1 MNTLVV
7 LESNR
12 GVLHRLSKEAIV
24 AAQGLG
30 GEVSAIILGK
40 DAESISSELSNV
52 KLEEIIMVK
61 NEYVSSYNAD
71 GYTEIIS
78 NIIKEESPKNIV
90 LGHTYQTRDFAPRLS
105 ARLNIPFIPDL
116 ILCHEENFTKQVLN
130 AKLNALIKCTSG
142 QKILSFQSAAFNEEN
157 LILGQNKTRLLD
169 IAIDSSII
177 RSISEDPFQESAGDV
192 DLESAEVL
200 VSVGR
205 GIEKEENIPL
215 AFNLAELLTA
225 EVSASRPVVDSGWL
239 ESFRQVGSSGNN
251 VSPKLYFS
259 LGVSGAIQHVVGMK
273 GAKYILSI
281 NKDKEAPIFEIA
293 DYAAVGNVL
302 EIIPK
307 LIENL
312 KDQ

>member
-24 AAQGLG
+24 AAQGMG
-30 GEVSAIILGK
+30 GKVSAIILGK
-40 DAESISSELSNV
+40 DAEIVSSELENI
-52 KLEEIIMVK
+52 KLEEILIVK
-61 NEYVSSYNAD
+61 NECVDSYNAD

-78 NIIKEESPKNIV
+78 KVIQEESPKNIV

-105 ARLNIPFIPDL
+105 ARLNIPFIPDI
-116 ILCHEENFTKQVLN
+116 ILTSEDRYTKQVLN
-130 AKLNALIKCTSG
+130 AKLNASISCSTDT
-142 QKILSFQSAAFNEEN
+142 KILSFQSAAFSEEN
-157 LILGQNKTRLLD
+157 LILGQNNIRLMD
-169 IAIDSSII
+169 ITIDNSLI
-177 RSISEDPFQESAGDV
+177 RSTSEDPFQESAGDI
-192 DLESAEVL
+192 DLESADVL

-205 GIEKEENIPL
+205 GIEKEENISL
-215 AFNLAELLTA
+215 AFELADLLKA

-259 LGVSGAIQHVVGMK
+259 IGVSGAIQHVVGMK
-273 GAKYILSI
+273 GSKCILSI

-293 DYAAVGNVL
+293 DYAVVGDVL

-307 LIENL
+307 LLEKL
-312 KDQ
+312 KD

>member
-1 MNTLVV
+1 M
-7 LESNR
+7 
-12 GVLHRLSKEAIV
+12 
-24 AAQGLG
+24 
-30 GEVSAIILGK
+30 
-40 DAESISSELSNV
+40 
-52 KLEEIIMVK
+52 
-61 NEYVSSYNAD
+61 
-71 GYTEIIS
+71 
-78 NIIKEESPKNIV
+78 
-90 LGHTYQTRDFAPRLS
+90 S

-116 ILCHEENFTKQVLN
+116 IFSHNEQFTKQVLN
-130 AKLNALIKCTSG
+130 AKLNASIKCASD
-142 QKILSFQSAAFNEEN
+142 QKILSFQSAAFSEEN
-157 LILGQNKTRLLD
+157 LISGQNKTRLLD
-169 IAIDSSII
+169 ISINSSII
-177 RSISEDPFQESAGDV
+177 RSKSEDPFQESAGDV

-215 AFNLAELLTA
+215 AFNLAELLNA

-251 VSPKLYFS
+251 VSPNLYFS

-273 GAKYILSI
+273 GAKNILAI

-293 DYAAVGNVL
+293 DYAAVGDVL

-312 KDQ
+312 KEQ

>member
-7 LESNR
+7 LESSR

-24 AAQGLG
+24 AAQGMG
-30 GEVSAIILGK
+30 GKVSAIILGK
-40 DAESISSELSNV
+40 DADTVVSGLANI
-52 KLEEIIMVK
+52 KLEEILIVK
-61 NEYVSSYNAD
+61 NNLVDSYDAD

-78 NIIKEESPKNIV
+78 KVIQEESPKNIV

-105 ARLNIPFIPDL
+105 ARLNIPFIPDI
-116 ILCHEENFTKQVLN
+116 ILNSENRYTKQVLN
-130 AKLNALIKCTSG
+130 AKLNASISCSTD
-142 QKILSFQSAAFNEEN
+142 QKILSFQSAAFSEEN
-157 LILGQNKTRLLD
+157 LILGQNNIRLMD
-169 IAIDSSII
+169 ITIDNSLI
-177 RSISEDPFQESAGDV
+177 RSTSEEPFQESAGDI
-192 DLESAEVL
+192 DLESADVL

-205 GIEKEENIPL
+205 GIEKEENISL
-215 AFNLAELLTA
+215 AFELADLLKA

-259 LGVSGAIQHVVGMK
+259 IGVSGAIQHVVGMK
-273 GAKYILSI
+273 GSKCILSI

-293 DYAAVGNVL
+293 DYAVVGDVL

-307 LIENL
+307 LLEKL
-312 KDQ
+312 KN

>member
-7 LESNR
+7 LESSR

-24 AAQGLG
+24 AAQGMG
-30 GEVSAIILGK
+30 GKVSAIILGK
-40 DAESISSELSNV
+40 DADTVVSGLANI
-52 KLEEIIMVK
+52 KLEEILIVK
-61 NEYVSSYNAD
+61 NNFVDSYDAD

-78 NIIKEESPKNIV
+78 KVIQEESPKNIV

-105 ARLNIPFIPDL
+105 ARLNIPFIPDI
-116 ILCHEENFTKQVLN
+116 ILNSENRYTKQVLN
-130 AKLNALIKCTSG
+130 AKLNASISCSTD
-142 QKILSFQSAAFNEEN
+142 QKILSFQSAAFSEEN
-157 LILGQNKTRLLD
+157 LILGQNNIRLMD
-169 IAIDSSII
+169 ITIDNSLI
-177 RSISEDPFQESAGDV
+177 RSTSEEPFQESAGDI
-192 DLESAEVL
+192 DLESADVL

-205 GIEKEENIPL
+205 GIEKEENISL
-215 AFNLAELLTA
+215 AFELADLLKA

-259 LGVSGAIQHVVGMK
+259 IGVSGAIQHVVGMK
-273 GAKYILSI
+273 GSKCILSI

-293 DYAAVGNVL
+293 DYAVVGDVL

-307 LIENL
+307 LLEKL
-312 KDQ
+312 KN

>member
-7 LESNR
+7 LESSR

-24 AAQGLG
+24 AAQGMG
-30 GEVSAIILGK
+30 GKVSAIILGK
-40 DAESISSELSNV
+40 DADTVISGLANI
-52 KLEEIIMVK
+52 KLEEILIVK
-61 NEYVSSYNAD
+61 NNFVDSYDAD

-78 NIIKEESPKNIV
+78 KVIQEESPKNIV

-105 ARLNIPFIPDL
+105 ARLNIPFIPDI
-116 ILCHEENFTKQVLN
+116 ILSSENRYTKQVLN
-130 AKLNALIKCTSG
+130 AKLNASISCSTD
-142 QKILSFQSAAFNEEN
+142 QKILSFQSAAFSEEN
-157 LILGQNKTRLLD
+157 LILGQNNIRLVD
-169 IAIDSSII
+169 ITIDNSLI
-177 RSISEDPFQESAGDV
+177 RSTSEEPFQESAGDI
-192 DLESAEVL
+192 DLESADVL

-205 GIEKEENIPL
+205 GIEKEENISL
-215 AFNLAELLTA
+215 AFELADLLKA

-259 LGVSGAIQHVVGMK
+259 IGVSGAIQHVVGMK
-273 GAKYILSI
+273 GSKCILSI

-293 DYAAVGNVL
+293 DYAVVGDVL

-307 LIENL
+307 LLEKL
-312 KDQ
+312 KN